1 MDSNHNIKDNRLSPY
16 FSRAGV
22 WAFSIGTSIGWG
34 SFVVTCNTYLFQAGI
49 LGTVFGLAVGMAVIL
64 IINHNLCYM
73 LERAPSAGGIYAWGG
88 QVRGH
93 DIGFLI
99 AWFLL
104 LTYLA
109 VLWANITSLPLFAQ
123 RFFGRMFQFGFSY
136 VVFGYRVYLGEALL
150 SMAAVSLVGLLCAR
164 SKRIPQLIMI
174 VLAFFFVGGL
184 IVTTAAACIRH
195 GGSGF
200 SYEPGYL
207 PDRSALGQIVR
218 IAVISPWAFIGFE
231 NVAHFSEEYAFP
243 LKKIRGVMLASVVMT
258 TLVYVLMSIL
268 SVSAYPAEY
277 DSWFAYIRDMD
288 NLEGIKAIPAF
299 YAAEHYMGPAGIT
312 VMILS
317 LLAVILTSII
327 GNLTAISRLLFSF
340 GREHEW
346 VGRLGK
352 LNKYGIPGHAILVT
366 VLVSCVIPF
375 LGRTAIGWIV
385 DVTTLGAAII
395 YGLLSDSVWLHAS
408 EHGDRTAKWTGAAG
422 TALMIGVLVLLL
434 APKLIAYEA
443 MEPESYLLFALWSLL
458 GLIAFR
464 AVLVRDKQARYGHS
478 LVVWVV
484 LLLLMLLTSMMWT
497 SRDTQLITEDS
508 IQSIQN
514 YYTERVEQG
523 SVQVDEAEAFVSE
536 QEDRIESA
544 NIRTTMTSFVMF
556 IVAVVILGNN
566 YNAANSKAKEWKEKF
581 GTAHETGLTDALTG
595 IKNKRAFSQWEERID
610 GQINSGDCPPFAI
623 VVCDINNLKTINDMQ
638 GHIAGDECIRRACA
652 AICKIFS
659 HSPVFRYGGD
669 EFVVILRGEDFENR
683 RKLLSLVDE
692 QAQAN
697 LSRDGDAI
705 AAGMAEYVPDEH
717 NSMLRVFEQA
727 DRRMYERKKQL
738 KQQQAALAAQAGT

>member
-1 MDSNHNIKDNRLSPY
+1 MDSNQNIKDNRLSPY

-99 AWFLL
+99 AWLLL

-109 VLWANITSLPLFAQ
+109 VLWANITSMPLFAQ
-123 RFFGRMFQFGFSY
+123 RIFGRMFQFGFSY

-150 SMAAVSLVGLLCAR
+150 SMAAVGLVGLLCAR

-174 VLAFFFVGGL
+174 VLACFFVGGL

-195 GGSGF
+195 GASGF
-200 SYEPGYL
+200 IYEPGFL

-218 IAVISPWAFIGFE
+218 IAVISPWAFVGFE
-231 NVAHFSEEYAFP
+231 NVAHFSEEYDFP
-243 LKKIRGVMLASVVMT
+243 LKKIHGVMLASVVMT

-268 SVSAYPAEY
+268 SVSAYPPEY
-277 DSWFAYIRDMD
+277 ESWFAYIRDMD
-288 NLEGIKAIPAF
+288 KIEGIKGIPAF
-299 YAAEHYMGPAGIT
+299 YAAEYYMGSAGIT

-317 LLAVILTSII
+317 LLAVIITSII

-340 GREHEW
+340 GREHTW
-346 VGRLGK
+346 VGKLGK
-352 LNKYGIPGHAILVT
+352 LNKYGIPGHAILVV
-366 VLVSCVIPF
+366 VLISCVIPF

-395 YGLLSDSVWLHAS
+395 YGLLSDSVWLYAAG
-408 EHGDRTAKWTGAAG
+408 HGDKSAKWTGAAG
-422 TALMIGVLVLLL
+422 TALMIGVIVLLL

-443 MEPESYLLFALWSLL
+443 MEPESYLLFAVWSLV
-458 GLIAFR
+458 GMIAFR
-464 AVLVRDKQARYGHS
+464 SVLRRDTEARYGHS
-478 LVVWVV
+478 VVVWVV

-508 IQSIQN
+508 IQSIQD

-523 SVQVDEAEAFVSE
+523 SVQVDEAETFVSG
-536 QEDRIESA
+536 QEDRIENA

-566 YNAANSKAKEWKEKF
+566 YNAANTKAKEWQEKF
-581 GTAHETGLTDALTG
+581 GTARETGLTDALTG
-595 IKNKRAFSQWEERID
+595 VKNKRAFSQWEEHID
-610 GQINSGDCPPFAI
+610 EQINSGDCLPFAI
-623 VVCDINNLKTINDMQ
+623 VVCDINDLKAINDVQ
-638 GHIAGDECIRRACA
+638 GHIAGDECIRRACNS
-652 AICKIFS
+652 ICKIFS

-669 EFVVILRGEDFENR
+669 EFVVILRGEDYDHCRE
-683 RKLLSLVDE
+683 LLTMIDE
-692 QAQAN
+692 QAESN
-697 LSRDGDAI
+697 LSHAGDSI
-705 AAGMAEYVPDEH
+705 AAGLAEYVPGEH

-727 DRRMYERKKQL
+727 DRCMYERKKQL
-738 KQQQAALAAQAGT
+738 KQQMALAAPAGT

>member
-1 MDSNHNIKDNRLSPY
+1 MGR
-16 FSRAGV
+16 
-22 WAFSIGTSIGWG
+22 
-34 SFVVTCNTYLFQAGI
+34 QARN
-49 LGTVFGLAVGMAVIL
+49 A
-64 IINHNLCYM
+64 
-73 LERAPSAGGIYAWGG
+73 E
-88 QVRGH
+88 Q
-93 DIGFLI
+93 
-99 AWFLL
+99 
-104 LTYLA
+104 
-109 VLWANITSLPLFAQ
+109 
-123 RFFGRMFQFGFSY
+123 
-136 VVFGYRVYLGEALL
+136 
-150 SMAAVSLVGLLCAR
+150 
-164 SKRIPQLIMI
+164 
-174 VLAFFFVGGL
+174 
-184 IVTTAAACIRH
+184 IRH
-195 GGSGF
+195 
-200 SYEPGYL
+200 
-207 PDRSALGQIVR
+207 
-218 IAVISPWAFIGFE
+218 
-231 NVAHFSEEYAFP
+231 
-243 LKKIRGVMLASVVMT
+243 
-258 TLVYVLMSIL
+258 
-268 SVSAYPAEY
+268 
-277 DSWFAYIRDMD
+277 
-288 NLEGIKAIPAF
+288 
-299 YAAEHYMGPAGIT
+299 
-312 VMILS
+312 
-317 LLAVILTSII
+317 
-327 GNLTAISRLLFSF
+327 
-340 GREHEW
+340 
-346 VGRLGK
+346 
-352 LNKYGIPGHAILVT
+352 PGHAILVT

-395 YGLLSDSVWLHAS
+395 YGLLSDSVWLHTS
-408 EHGDRTAKWTGAAG
+408 GHGDRTAKWTGAAG
-422 TALMIGVLVLLL
+422 TALMIGVIVLLL

-478 LVVWVV
+478 VVVWVV

-523 SVQVDEAEAFVSE
+523 SVQEDEAEAFVSE

-556 IVAVVILGNN
+556 IVAVFILGNN
-566 YNAANSKAKEWKEKF
+566 YNAANSKAKEWQEKF

-610 GQINSGDCPPFAI
+610 GQINSGECAPFAI

-683 RKLLSLVDE
+683 RALLSLVDE
-692 QAQAN
+692 QAQAK
-697 LSRDGDAI
+697 LSHDGDAI
-705 AAGMAEYVPDEH
+705 AAGMAEYDPGEH
-717 NSMLRVFEQA
+717 SSLLRVFEQA

-738 KQQQAALAAQAGT
+738 KQQQMELASQAAT

>member
-73 LERAPSAGGIYAWGG
+73 LERTPGVGGIYAWGG

-93 DIGFLI
+93 DVGFLI

-109 VLWANITSLPLFAQ
+109 ILWANITSLPLFAQ
-123 RFFGRMFQFGFSY
+123 RFFGTMFKFGFSY

-150 SMAAVSLVGLLCAR
+150 SIAAVCLVGLLCAR
-164 SKRIPQLIMI
+164 SKRIPQFIMI

-195 GGSGF
+195 SASGF

-312 VMILS
+312 IMILS
-317 LLAVILTSII
+317 LLAVIVTSII

-352 LNKYGIPGHAILVT
+352 LNKYGIPGYAILVT

-395 YGLLSDSVWLHAS
+395 YGLLSDSVWVHAS
-408 EHGDRTAKWTGAAG
+408 QHGDRTAKWTGAAG
-422 TALMIGVLVLLL
+422 AALMIGVIVLLL

-443 MEPESYLLFALWSLL
+443 MEPESYLMFAAWSLL

-464 AVLVRDKQARYGHS
+464 AVLVRDTEARYGHS
-478 LVVWVV
+478 VIVWVV

-508 IQSIQN
+508 IQSIQD

-523 SVQVDEAEAFVSE
+523 SVQEDEAEAFVSE
-536 QEDRIESA
+536 QEDRIENA

-556 IVAVVILGNN
+556 IVAVFILGNN
-566 YNAANSKAKEWKEKF
+566 YNAANSKAKEWQEKF
-581 GTAHETGLTDALTG
+581 GTARETGLTDALTG

-610 GQINSGDCPPFAI
+610 KQINSGDCPPFAV

-638 GHIAGDECIRRACA
+638 GHVAGDECIRRACA
-652 AICKIFS
+652 VICKIFS

-669 EFVVILRGEDFENR
+669 EFVAILRGEDFDNR
-683 RKLLSLVDE
+683 RELLAQVDR
-692 QAQAN
+692 QAESN